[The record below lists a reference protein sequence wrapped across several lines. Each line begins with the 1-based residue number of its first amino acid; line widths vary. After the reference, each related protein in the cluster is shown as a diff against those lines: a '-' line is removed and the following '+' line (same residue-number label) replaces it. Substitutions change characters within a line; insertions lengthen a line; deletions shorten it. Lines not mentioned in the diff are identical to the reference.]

1 MFSLHIFIVYSIY
14 TKKHIIKEIEE
25 ETWIKLPGM
34 QLRSIKEESFCVR
47 RLLLFV
53 LLLFFRYHCHK
64 HLVFVIFRLRTVDK
78 KDPENCNYGPYVFIT
93 NQCKNFSFYTFPR
106 INCTSKGTKHS
117 ISEGASIWIHDS
129 FSFTEGHRYSFFI
142 QVLYFYCNLSCCL
155 CASYRK
161 QKMCSILL
169 FCTPLK
175 K

>member
-1 MFSLHIFIVYSIY
+1 
-14 TKKHIIKEIEE
+14 
-25 ETWIKLPGM
+25 M
-34 QLRSIKEESFCVR
+34 QLRSIKKKVSVSKDCFSLSCYGFSCIIVTGIR
-47 RLLLFV
+47 CSTFLD
-53 LLLFFRYHCHK
+53 
-64 HLVFVIFRLRTVDK
+64 RTVDK
-78 KDPENCNYGPYVFIT
+78 KDPENCNYGPYVFIA
-93 NQCKNFSFYTFPR
+93 NQCKSFSFYMFFH
-106 INCTSKGTKHS
+106 INCISMGTKHS